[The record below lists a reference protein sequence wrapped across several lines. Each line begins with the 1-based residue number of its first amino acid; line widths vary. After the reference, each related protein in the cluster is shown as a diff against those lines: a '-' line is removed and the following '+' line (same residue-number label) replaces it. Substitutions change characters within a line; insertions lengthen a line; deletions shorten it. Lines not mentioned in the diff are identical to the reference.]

1 MDATCLERSCLCWRE
16 RENVGAIGFR
26 KLLALQG
33 GSRVFVRGRSLRV
46 LFVTHLF
53 PYPPTDG
60 GRIGFFNPIKYLSR
74 RMEVVLV
81 SFCGSEADESID
93 EMRRYCLDV
102 KVQKVPRSPYVGLLR
117 GMFADPPGSYAKY
130 LDSKFAKLIK
140 GAAQQWNVDLV
151 EFQCLHTAEYRR
163 WVAGVPAILR
173 EHNVDYKL
181 WERQAEYANSV
192 WERIYVSRVAPRVK
206 AYEARVAPQFQ
217 RCIMVSEADANH
229 LRAIA
234 PTARVE
240 AIPSGVDTE
249 YFVPDPSIEQ
259 EPLSIVMTGGLAW
272 QPKQHNLRVLLA
284 EVFPRIKACLPNTT
298 LTVVGKGAPHQ
309 LRKLADSIPGVTMT
323 GEVPDVRPYV
333 HRAALAINYVESGGG
348 IALKVLEAMAMRKP
362 VLSTSL
368 GCEGIKVRH
377 GEDVFL
383 ADGAESFAEAAV
395 LLLQSNGIR
404 QRIAE
409 GGHRLVKQ
417 TYAWDRLAGQ
427 FADCYAA
434 VLSERQATAAVGH
447 GPA

>member
-1 MDATCLERSCLCWRE
+1 
-16 RENVGAIGFR
+16 
-26 KLLALQG
+26 
-33 GSRVFVRGRSLRV
+33 LRV

-53 PYPPTDG
+53 PYPPADG
-60 GRIGFFNPIKYLSR
+60 GRIGFFNPLKYLSR
-74 RMEVVLV
+74 RMEIVLV
-81 SFCGSEADESID
+81 SFRDSEPDEFVH
-93 EMRRYCLDV
+93 EMKRYCLDV
-102 KVQKVPRSPYVGLLR
+102 KVHTVPQSPYVGLLR

-130 LDSKFAKLIK
+130 LDKKFARLVQNT
-140 GAAQQWNVDLV
+140 ARQWKVNLA
-151 EFQCLHTAEYRR
+151 EFQCLHTAEYRS
-163 WVAGVPAILR
+163 WVDGIPIILR
-173 EHNVDYKL
+173 GHNVDYKL
-181 WERQAEYANSV
+181 WERQAEYANSI

-206 AYEARVAPQFQ
+206 AYEARVAPEFE

-229 LRAIA
+229 LREIA
-234 PTARVE
+234 PTARIE

-249 YFVPDPSIEQ
+249 YFLPDPNTQ
-259 EPLSIVMTGGLAW
+259 EESFSIVMTGGFAW
-272 QPKQHNLRVLLA
+272 QPKQHNLRVLLT
-284 EVFPRIKACLPNTT
+284 EVYPRIKARVPNVTVS
-298 LTVVGKGAPHQ
+298 VVGKGAPSELRQ
-309 LRKLADSIPGVTMT
+309 LANSIPGVTMT

-333 HRAALAINYVESGGG
+333 HKAALAINYVESGGG

-409 GGHRLVKQ
+409 GGHRLVRQ
-417 TYAWDRLAGQ
+417 TYAWDRLAER
-427 FADCYAA
+427 FEDCYAA